1 MSQEILS
8 LGNFVAATE
17 FTRKYCRWETE
28 FTRRYCRSW
37 EILSLGGVA
46 SKDARVSTRVS

>member
-28 FTRRYCRSW
+28 FTRRYCRHW
-37 EILSLGGVA
+37 EKLSLGGFGLEITGRPALEV
-46 SKDARVSTRVS
+46 